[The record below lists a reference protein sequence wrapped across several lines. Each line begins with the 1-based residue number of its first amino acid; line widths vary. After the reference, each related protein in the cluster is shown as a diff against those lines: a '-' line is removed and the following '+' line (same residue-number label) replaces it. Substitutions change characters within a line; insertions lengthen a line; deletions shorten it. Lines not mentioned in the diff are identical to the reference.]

1 MKVAY
6 VTNVPDYI
14 RNIYTENAFMHDFF
28 KISIDEIHC
37 GSATVS
43 IKIEGDKHLNHRHVV
58 HGGVMTALAD
68 SVLGVTGASVG
79 KQVVTLSF
87 NMNFIRN
94 IEQNDTMRVISSIK
108 HNGRKTMVIEA
119 KLFDSQDRLMATVL
133 TTMFIV
139 GTFEEIPEKW

>member
-1 MKVAY
+1 MAY
-6 VTNVPDYI
+6 VTNIPDYI
-14 RNIYTENAFMHDFF
+14 RNIYSKNAFMHDFF
-28 KISIDEIHC
+28 KINIDEIHC
-37 GSATVS
+37 GSVTVS
-43 IKIEGDKHLNHRHVV
+43 IKIEADKHFNHRHVV

-94 IEQNDTMRVISSIK
+94 IEQDDTMRVVSSIK
-108 HNGRKTMVIEA
+108 HDGRQTMVIEA
-119 KLFDSQDRLMATVL
+119 KMYDSENRLMGTVL

-139 GTFEEIPEKW
+139 GVFEEIPEKW

>member
-1 MKVAY
+1 MAY

-14 RNIYTENAFMHDFF
+14 RNIYAKNAFMHDFF
-28 KISIDEIHC
+28 KINIDEIHC
-37 GSATVS
+37 GSVTVS
-43 IKIEGDKHLNHRHVV
+43 IKIEEDKHLNHRHVV

-94 IEQNDTMRVISSIK
+94 IEQNDIMRVVSYIK
-108 HNGRKTMVIEA
+108 HNGNKTMVIEA
-119 KLFDSQDRLMATVL
+119 KMFDGENRLMATIL

-139 GTFEEIPEKW
+139 GSFEEIPEKW

>member
-1 MKVAY
+1 MTY
-6 VTNVPDYI
+6 VTNVPDHI
-14 RNIYTENAFMHDFF
+14 RNIYSANAFMHDFF
-28 KISIDEIHC
+28 KINIEEIKC
-37 GSATVS
+37 GSVTVS
-43 IKIEGDKHLNHRHVV
+43 LKIEADKHLNHRHVV

-87 NMNFIRN
+87 SMNFIRN
-94 IEQNDTMRVISSIK
+94 IKPNDTMKVISSIK
-108 HNGRKTMVIEA
+108 HTGHKTMVIEA
-119 KLFDSQDRLMATVL
+119 KMYDGEKRLMATIL

>member
-1 MKVAY
+1 MAY
-6 VTNVPDYI
+6 VTNIPEYI
-14 RNIYTENAFMHDFF
+14 RNIYSKNAFMHDFF
-28 KISIDEIHC
+28 KINIDEIHC
-37 GSATVS
+37 GSVTVS
-43 IKIEGDKHLNHRHVV
+43 IKIEADKHFNHRHVV

-94 IEQNDTMRVISSIK
+94 IEQDDTMRVVSSIK
-108 HNGRKTMVIEA
+108 HNGRQTMVIGA
-119 KLFDSQDRLMATVL
+119 KMYDSENRLMGTVL

-139 GTFEEIPEKW
+139 GVFEEIPEKW